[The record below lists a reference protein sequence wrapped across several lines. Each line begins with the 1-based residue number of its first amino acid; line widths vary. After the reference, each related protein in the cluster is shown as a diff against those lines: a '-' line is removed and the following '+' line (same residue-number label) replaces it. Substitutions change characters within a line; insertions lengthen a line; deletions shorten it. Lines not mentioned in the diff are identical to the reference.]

1 MGKTEIQMN
10 TLTSP
15 FSNITEPTTV
25 RRILLREGLADMADD
40 VTLDGWC
47 FCSFN
52 SPEHWCLAIAH
63 RDKNNNVSHRIVTC
77 HKSAGRERMGMIF
90 ATITIAL
97 AGHKDVLEVR
107 ECAND
112 RN

>member
-1 MGKTEIQMN
+1 VN

-40 VTLDGWC
+40 VQLDGWC
-47 FCSFN
+47 FSSFQ
-52 SPEHWCLAIAH
+52 SSDYWCLAIAH

-77 HKSAGRERMGMIF
+77 HKSAGAQRMVDAF
-90 ATITIAL
+90 ATITIEL
-97 AGHKDVLEVR
+97 AGHKEVLEVR
-107 ECAND
+107 EYAND

>member
-1 MGKTEIQMN
+1 MN

-40 VTLDGWC
+40 VTWDGWC
-47 FCSFN
+47 FSTFT

-77 HKSAGRERMGMIF
+77 HKSAGEQRMADAF
-90 ATITIAL
+90 ATITIEL

-107 ECAND
+107 EYPND